1 MNTTFGEVMANPKS
15 RKIFEDLTK
24 ESKVGGNLNAM
35 TDNQDG
41 DAAISKEMVAA
52 MMEGMPLRSITMFV
66 PGMEPEAVEK
76 LIDALNKNRT

>member
-1 MNTTFGEVMANPKS
+1 MANPKS

-66 PGMEPEAVEK
+66 PGMEPEDVEK

>member
-1 MNTTFGEVMANPKS
+1 
-15 RKIFEDLTK
+15 
-24 ESKVGGNLNAM
+24 M